1 MLDAT
6 KTIKV
11 IRGSRA
17 REEVS
22 GHLMADF
29 LGVEVLPGKEAIR
42 LGETVRRAAIAWKE
56 GDTQCKNG
64 ASAKKS
70 RLRQNKA
77 MKDSELAACLDA
89 ELQQIDSET
98 ETARAQLLHEPV
110 DLAGLPDPN
119 SKIVESRAPQPVL
132 LPATTAPTATSRQP
146 VLLPATPAPT
156 AASRQPETVPSPAA
170 ECELPPGAVA
180 ASPELKH
187 ELKHSQCAGRAI
199 AAAYHME
206 LHIPEARAFRNEL
219 MGRGYVVCPSNS
231 KTDCEEEIRGRG
243 REGSGRIRS
252 LLAYPV

>member
-70 RLRQNKA
+70 RLRQKA

-110 DLAGLPDPN
+110 DLAGLPDPI

-170 ECELPPGAVA
+170 ECELALGRQGLLPPRLSSIMSPNTLDVWEGNCSSLPYGA
-180 ASPELKH
+180 SHPRGKSLQE
-187 ELKHSQCAGRAI
+187 RA
-199 AAAYHME
+199 HG
-206 LHIPEARAFRNEL
+206 P
-219 MGRGYVVCPSNS
+219 
-231 KTDCEEEIRGRG
+231 
-243 REGSGRIRS
+243 
-252 LLAYPV
+252 

>member
-70 RLRQNKA
+70 RLRQKA

-132 LPATTAPTATSRQP
+132 LPATTAPTA
-146 VLLPATPAPT
+146 
-156 AASRQPETVPSPAA
+156 ASRQPETVPSPAA
-170 ECELPPGAVA
+170 ECELALGRQGLLPPRLSSIMSPNTLDVWEGNCSSLPYGA
-180 ASPELKH
+180 SHPRGKSLQE
-187 ELKHSQCAGRAI
+187 RA
-199 AAAYHME
+199 HG
-206 LHIPEARAFRNEL
+206 P
-219 MGRGYVVCPSNS
+219 
-231 KTDCEEEIRGRG
+231 
-243 REGSGRIRS
+243 
-252 LLAYPV
+252 